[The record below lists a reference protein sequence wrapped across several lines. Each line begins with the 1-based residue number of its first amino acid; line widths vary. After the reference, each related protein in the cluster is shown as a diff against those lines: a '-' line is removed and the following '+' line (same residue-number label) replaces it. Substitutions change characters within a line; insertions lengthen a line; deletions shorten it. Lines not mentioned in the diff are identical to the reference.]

1 MDLLHCR
8 KPRASALF
16 FSRSTFLQEK
26 QWGWQRGALRKLRM
40 SHMNTGN
47 SKAVPA
53 HDGSGMEVRLFHG
66 ETSGSLSAGGA
77 VGAQT
82 DSPLA
87 DAEVCELISR
97 TLLLPR
103 VPFLLPACS
112 HRSPDH
118 ALPRMTAYSRS

>member
-1 MDLLHCR
+1 
-8 KPRASALF
+8 
-16 FSRSTFLQEK
+16 
-26 QWGWQRGALRKLRM
+26 
-40 SHMNTGN
+40 MNTGN